1 MHKLFLILTA
11 VFITACSKSP
21 TAPMIVAHRG
31 SSYDAPENTI
41 PAFMLAWEQGSDAIE
56 GDFFLTADGEV
67 VCIHDSH
74 TGRVSDTSLI
84 VAESSLEELRKLDAG
99 SWKGEEWKGTGIP
112 TLAEVF
118 AIVPADKKIFV
129 EIKPGTEILP
139 GVYEEIDRSGLR
151 DDQIVIISFNA
162 DVVRE
167 FKAARPEHKVYWL
180 SGLRKDAYGN
190 VVPGLDTVLET
201 LERTGADG
209 FSSHYGLV
217 TGGVVDQILNAGYE
231 YHVWTVND
239 PERAWELKGYGVMS
253 ITTDVPGL
261 IREYFEEQEKF
272 SRK

>member
-1 MHKLFLILTA
+1 MNRLFIILTA
-11 VFITACSKSP
+11 VLITSCSKP
-21 TAPMIVAHRG
+21 QTAPMIVAHRG
-31 SSYDAPENTI
+31 ASHDAPENTI
-41 PAFMLAWEQGSDAIE
+41 PAFLLAWEQGSDAIE
-56 GDFFLTADGEV
+56 GDFFLTADREV

-74 TGRVSDTSLI
+74 TGRVSDTNLI

-99 SWKGEEWKGTGIP
+99 SWKGEEWTGTGIP

-118 AIVPADKKIFV
+118 SIVPAYRKIFV

-139 GVYEEIDRSGLR
+139 KLYEEIDRSGLR
-151 DDQIVIISFNA
+151 DEQIVIISFNA

-167 FKAARPEHKVYWL
+167 FKTARPEHKAYWL
-180 SGLRKDAYGN
+180 SGLRKDDHGN
-190 VVPGLDTVLET
+190 VVPGLETVLET

-209 FSSHYGLV
+209 FSSHHGLV
-217 TGGVVDQILNAGYE
+217 TGEFVDQILNAGYE

-239 PERAWELKGYGVMS
+239 PARAWELKGYGAMS

-261 IREYFEEQEKF
+261 IREYFDEQLAL

>member
-11 VFITACSKSP
+11 ILITACSQTP
-21 TAPMIVAHRG
+21 TTPMIVAHRG
-31 SSYDAPENTI
+31 ASYDAPENTI

-74 TGRVSDTSLI
+74 TGRVSDTRLI
-84 VAESSLEELRKLDAG
+84 VAESTLEELRKLDVG
-99 SWKGEEWKGTGIP
+99 SWKGEEWTGTGIP

-118 AIVPADKKIFV
+118 AVVPADRKIFV

-139 GVYEEIDRSGLR
+139 KVYEEIDRSGLR
-151 DDQIVIISFNA
+151 VEQIVIISFNA

-180 SGLRKDAYGN
+180 SGLRKDAYGSL
-190 VVPGLDTVLET
+190 VPGLDAVLKT
-201 LERTGADG
+201 LESTGADG

-217 TGGVVDQILNAGYE
+217 TGEFVEQILNAGYE

-239 PERAWELKGYGVMS
+239 PARAWELKGYGVMS

-261 IREYFEEQEKF
+261 IREYFEEQRSL